1 MDEYSKQ
8 TRMRPALVESEKV
21 RKRER
26 EKREEEREER
36 TSQEPL
42 ESSNS
47 PKRNS
52 LLNRIYNKLNQKR
65 EREIV
70 LIDCEFAR
78 DMGKETKEQ
87 RREITDRR
95 KL

>member
-1 MDEYSKQ
+1 
-8 TRMRPALVESEKV
+8 MRPALVESEKV

-26 EKREEEREER
+26 EKRGKRRQE
-36 TSQEPL
+36 TS